1 VLSWCCCGSLL
12 QVFDIGAGCDEPA
25 RKVAELPDYLQ
36 EVTRLSG
43 GRQQVFGA
51 GDDKRSTAIKYLAVV
66 RECAVMRGRQAPDR
80 CQAGSLHA
88 ARIHPAQLSLQALS
102 NGGTVCVTVSVCVS
116 LCLYVLLPVAMA
128 ESWKIHLVAVAANGR
143 RAYFTTS
150 PYMRGGY
157 GEERDLAKV

>member
-1 VLSWCCCGSLL
+1 MRGLPLGWETLSAGRPATRGLRCAHVLLLRVHPPTSLR

-66 RECAVMRGRQAPDR
+66 RE
-80 CQAGSLHA
+80 
-88 ARIHPAQLSLQALS
+88 
-102 NGGTVCVTVSVCVS
+102 
-116 LCLYVLLPVAMA
+116 
-128 ESWKIHLVAVAANGR
+128 
-143 RAYFTTS
+143 
-150 PYMRGGY
+150 
-157 GEERDLAKV
+157 